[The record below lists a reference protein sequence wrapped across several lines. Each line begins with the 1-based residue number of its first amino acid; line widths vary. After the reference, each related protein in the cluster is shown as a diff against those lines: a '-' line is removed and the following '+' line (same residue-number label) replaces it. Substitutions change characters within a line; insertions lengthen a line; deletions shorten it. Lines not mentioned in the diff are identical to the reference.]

1 MPFRAGA
8 LTDQALHF
16 GKKIGMIKETIF
28 IFVDPAENMDR
39 YPDSL
44 LGDMSV
50 FTGFCSEVQW
60 LFYLMLKDQGMDVRI
75 SRGYPKE
82 GILVHH
88 KGNVRRFVWHPDL
101 FIVSGQWDYPRDD
114 RAQVHLVSNQ
124 YKTTKASLGWLDRV
138 SFQGLQCYVP
148 PITHPVI
155 IPRKPERGDRFE
167 HVAFIG
173 DPRNLDDEFMKDSF
187 LEQLQDMGIKFRI
200 IDDPHK
206 MADFSD
212 IDAVIAIR
220 QIGRVISNKPST
232 KLINAWRGGVPSL
245 LGTEIGFRESREN
258 EYDYIEVD
266 SVSDVVDGLARLKDD
281 IGFRNRMIENGRQR
295 AMRFSAEEQ
304 QKTWVR
310 FFEETVIPAYH
321 DWQRR
326 GVLSK
331 RVFLSVR
338 WLRYAVR
345 NGLSYIWHH
354 VFRFRSRD
362 YS

>member
-1 MPFRAGA
+1 MSK
-8 LTDQALHF
+8 Q
-16 GKKIGMIKETIF
+16 TIF
-28 IFVDPAENMDR
+28 IYVDPSEDMDR

-44 LGDMSV
+44 DGDMNV

-310 FFEETVIPAYH
+310 FFEETVIPAYN